1 MTQPLR
7 ATLERIVPTALE
19 PGSATG
25 QETLDLHLE
34 RYRFA
39 VNHLRGGRVLD
50 LACGVGYGSVM
61 LAAAPGVALVVGGDV
76 SVEALRHA
84 RATYR
89 DPHVVLGCGDYA
101 AWLRPGSFDAIVS
114 LETIEHVHEPARLMR
129 EFASLLRPGGL
140 LVASVP
146 VTPSVDANPHH
157 RSDFTPKS
165 FVSLGARAGFVATA
179 QLLQVQPYS
188 VLRILT
194 RQEARTQDLRRNLFR
209 YYASHPGA
217 AWRRV
222 ASTLRHG
229 FVNHYLTVVW
239 RLG

>member
-1 MTQPLR
+1 MTVPSR

-39 VNHLRGGRVLD
+39 VSHLAGGRVLD

-76 SVEALRHA
+76 SLEALRHA
-84 RATYR
+84 RANYR
-89 DPHVVLGCGDYA
+89 DARVVVGCGDYA
-101 AWLRPGSFDAIVS
+101 AWLRPASFDAIVS
-114 LETIEHVHEPARLMR
+114 LETIEHVEDPARLLR
-129 EFASLLRPGGL
+129 QFAALLRPGGV

-157 RSDFTPKS
+157 RTDFTPKS
-165 FVSLGARAGFVATA
+165 FATLGASAGFVATA
-179 QLLQVQPYS
+179 KLLQVQPYS
-188 VLRILT
+188 VRRILA
-194 RQEARTQDLRRNLFR
+194 REEARTQDLRRGLLR
-209 YYASHPGA
+209 YYVSHPGA
-217 AWRRV
+217 ALRRI
-222 ASTLRHG
+222 ASTFRHG
-229 FVNHYLTVVW
+229 FANHYLTLVW
-239 RLG
+239 RQQ